1 VALPVLI
8 CVASVVVGVKNAAQ
22 LTSNLEAAD
31 WDMPEDL
38 WKSLEERTR
47 PAEEYLTWFNR
58 MNYDRFIAAAEFHDG
73 RAELL

>member
-1 VALPVLI
+1 MALPVLI

-31 WDMPEDL
+31 WDMPEET

-58 MNYDRFIAAAEFHDG
+58 MSYDRFFAAAEFHDE
-73 RAELL
+73 RAELP